1 MNLEK
6 KINKTKVL
14 IVEENMDFLE
24 QALNLSS
31 TQTLFYEDVER
42 TIANKIK
49 KIEEDNV
56 QIYSNLKEEG
66 IELNKNQQ
74 YETKTKATDL
84 KKLEPQIKKFF
95 ENEKTNEILRT
106 YSETITPA
114 AEFDL
119 AINSKSAID
128 SINALKYDAVL
139 TSDLFNKE
147 IKTSEGIKERIYD
160 DSAQGIEVAKQAL
173 ANKAEVYFVSAPR
186 GTTTFPNGY
195 KVGIGKKTTS
205 IEYDEDVKK
214 FAKKNNIPVINANVN
229 ELSKI
234 ADKNFEK
241 AYKNFAKEKGEEH
254 IAFLETTPE
263 KYVNSLIQRN
273 REKINTY
280 ATNQAKKAI
289 QNLYT

>member
-1 MNLEK
+1 MNLEN

-56 QIYSNLKEEG
+56 QIYSNLKKEG
-66 IELNKNQQ
+66 IELNKKFQ
-74 YETKTKATDL
+74 YKIKAN
-84 KKLEPQIKKFF
+84 KLEELETQMKKFF

-106 YSETITPA
+106 YQETITPA
-114 AEFDL
+114 TEFDL
-119 AINSKSAID
+119 AINSKTAID

-147 IKTSEGIKERIYD
+147 IKTSEGIKERVYD
-160 DSAQGIEVAKQAL
+160 DSAQGIEIAKQAL

-205 IEYDEDVKK
+205 IEYDEDVQK
-214 FAKKNNIPVINANVN
+214 FAKENNIPVINANVN

-241 AYKNFAKEKGEEH
+241 AYKNFAKEKGEDH
-254 IAFLETTPE
+254 IAFLKTTPE

-273 REKINTY
+273 RVKINTY
-280 ATNQAKKAI
+280 ATNQTKKAI